1 MLCLRKKKGGRFAV
15 SKSFSVFSYAMPKLL
30 IHLKEGD
37 DTFKKQFAAA
47 KVFCKVS
54 LRARN
59 LAEVSWKT
67 PTESACAW
75 NRQFD
80 YEVKSMLQGVEIQ
93 VQVLKKG
100 FFSPT
105 VLAEARCNLIDGVPE
120 DIWLPVAS
128 VNGGSSS
135 PCTKQPSKAKTGD
148 CPMVHLTITSEGQV
162 VPPVVYDSKYT
173 VISQLGSGNF
183 GK

>member
-1 MLCLRKKKGGRFAV
+1 MSASKPLRPDRARQSPVVFAALDRGLALCNVTAYRLRGALR
-15 SKSFSVFSYAMPKLL
+15 YRLL
-30 IHLKEGD
+30 I
-37 DTFKKQFAAA
+37 T
-47 KVFCKVS
+47 
-54 LRARN
+54 
-59 LAEVSWKT
+59 
-67 PTESACAW
+67 
-75 NRQFD
+75 
-80 YEVKSMLQGVEIQ
+80 GVEIQ